1 MAMTLRLM
9 IAAALSLATMSS
21 AVVGADG
28 PKIDRAWARATSD
41 AAQSGVAYFTTSSP
55 TADRLIGVAS
65 PVAERT
71 ELHMQMRAVEGGVA
85 MAAGQVVKLKPGGLH
100 VMLMNLKHPL
110 KEGDSFPLT
119 VTFERA
125 GRRQVTV
132 KIEKAGAMDAM
143 DHTSTDHGAMNHG
156 AMDHGAMHH
165 EGSDHHVENP
175 GS

>member
-1 MAMTLRLM
+1 MTLRLV
-9 IAAALSLATMSS
+9 IAAALWLSLATMSS

-41 AAQSGVAYFTTSSP
+41 AAQSGVAYFTTSSS

-65 PVAERT
+65 PVADRA
-71 ELHMQMRAVEGGVA
+71 ELHMQMRAVEGGVP

-119 VTFERA
+119 LTFERA
-125 GRRQVTV
+125 GRREVTV
-132 KIEKAGAMDAM
+132 KIEKAGEMDAV
-143 DHTSTDHGAMNHG
+143 DHAGTDHGATDHG

-165 EGSDHHVENP
+165 EGSDHHVANP